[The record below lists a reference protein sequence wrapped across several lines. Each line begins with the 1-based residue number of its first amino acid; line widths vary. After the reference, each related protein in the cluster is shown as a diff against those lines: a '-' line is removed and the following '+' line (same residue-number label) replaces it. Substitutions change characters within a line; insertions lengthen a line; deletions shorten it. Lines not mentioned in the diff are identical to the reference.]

1 MTHVVCVTQSRREAD
16 LSTIPGVEPLGRT
29 SFECSARRPG
39 MVCVVGSD
47 ASPDTLLGAG
57 TRCAVGHL
65 MVPAGPEDDLSAWRR
80 AWHTA
85 YPLGMGG
92 AR

>member
-1 MTHVVCVTQSRREAD
+1 MAHVVGVTQSRRAAD
-16 LSTIPGVEPLGRT
+16 LSTIPGVKPLGRT

-39 MVCVVGSD
+39 MVCVIGSEADSD
-47 ASPDTLLGAG
+47 ALLGSG

-65 MVPAGPEDDLSAWRR
+65 MVPSGPEDDLSAWRQ
-80 AWHTA
+80 AWHA
-85 YPLGMGG
+85 VYPLAIGG